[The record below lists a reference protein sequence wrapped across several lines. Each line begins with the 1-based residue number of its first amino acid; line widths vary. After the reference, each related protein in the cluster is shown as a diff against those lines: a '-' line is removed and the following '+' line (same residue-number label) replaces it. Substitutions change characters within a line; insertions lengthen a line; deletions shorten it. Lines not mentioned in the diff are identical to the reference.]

1 MAQVDHPKNFAVT
14 LPDYDLTKTPLKAD
28 IIKMAQARY
37 NVTMPQVEGSRKSVL
52 EDGTKKMAI
61 ENVGSWN
68 GWTAPGVQKCDDD
81 LLHVRQ
87 LT

>member
-1 MAQVDHPKNFAVT
+1 MQKKTAQVDHPKNFAAT

-61 ENVGSWN
+61 EN
-68 GWTAPGVQKCDDD
+68 AKCRN
-81 LLHVRQ
+81 LERMEGARI
-87 LT
+87 TEAR